1 MESVIHSRQLGC
13 QGEVCCATRISNWG
27 ASGFPRKCFNHSA
40 IRYSPSLL
48 PHKKIVAVASSLL
61 TFRLKRKKKIN
72 CRMSMADGG
81 SVGPVR
87 ITWLSGPG
95 TFIEDL
101 WKICSFEN
109 LSLYVNSSSK
119 LVLTLSI
126 YIILNLHSFCLYIYD
141 HTQIYKHWLIKT
153 RASPYRNKH
162 VYVHWTV
169 PQTSHI

>member
-72 CRMSMADGG
+72 CRMSMVDGG
-81 SVGPVR
+81 SFGPVR

-95 TFIEDL
+95 TLIAYVKNREKFIAL
-101 WKICSFEN
+101 RIYLYMWIVV
-109 LSLYVNSSSK
+109 LSM
-119 LVLTLSI
+119 
-126 YIILNLHSFCLYIYD
+126 YIILNLHSFSSCIYD
-141 HTQIYKHWLIKT
+141 HTQLYTHWLIKT